1 MDSVKNKSVQLKKLS
16 TAVFPNF
23 GFIQLFYLFDF
34 LYRTLFDIKGKLE
47 PTAILFF
54 KMPKLKC
61 MIYDKCGCIL
71 VS

>member
-1 MDSVKNKSVQLKKLS
+1 MKDQSVQLTKLS
-16 TAVFPNF
+16 TTVFPHF

-34 LYRTLFDIKGKLE
+34 LYQTLFDIKGKLE

-54 KMPKLKC
+54 KMPRPKC
-61 MIYDKCGCIL
+61 MIYDKYGCIL